1 MNGIIN
7 LLKPPGMSSNGAT
20 VFLRKLLD
28 EKRVGHAGT
37 LDPGAA
43 GVLVVLAG
51 RSARLSE
58 YLMNHSKRYVA
69 EICFGVRTDTL
80 DSYGKVLER
89 RSCSVCQER
98 LEAALPGF
106 LGEIFQIPPAY
117 SAVKIDGRP
126 AYQLARKGVEVQ
138 KEARRVHIFGIQLLC
153 QTGENRF
160 LLEINCSKGTYIRT
174 LLEDIA
180 KSMGEIAHTSFL
192 LRTASGSFEID
203 RAYTVDEIKEMAAR
217 EDFSFVQSP
226 ECALWELGEV
236 RLPERYAFA
245 LQNGQK
251 IAGNADMDHFRLYC
265 GEKFYG
271 IGVCENGVLRLRIPL
286 Y

>member
-98 LEAALPGF
+98 LEA
-106 LGEIFQIPPAY
+106 
-117 SAVKIDGRP
+117 VNGRCG
-126 AYQLARKGVEVQ
+126 LHLS
-138 KEARRVHIFGIQLLC
+138 RRFRVFWAKFSRFPRPIQ
-153 QTGENRF
+153 Q
-160 LLEINCSKGTYIRT
+160 
-174 LLEDIA
+174 
-180 KSMGEIAHTSFL
+180 
-192 LRTASGSFEID
+192 
-203 RAYTVDEIKEMAAR
+203 
-217 EDFSFVQSP
+217 
-226 ECALWELGEV
+226 
-236 RLPERYAFA
+236 
-245 LQNGQK
+245 
-251 IAGNADMDHFRLYC
+251 
-265 GEKFYG
+265 
-271 IGVCENGVLRLRIPL
+271 
-286 Y
+286 